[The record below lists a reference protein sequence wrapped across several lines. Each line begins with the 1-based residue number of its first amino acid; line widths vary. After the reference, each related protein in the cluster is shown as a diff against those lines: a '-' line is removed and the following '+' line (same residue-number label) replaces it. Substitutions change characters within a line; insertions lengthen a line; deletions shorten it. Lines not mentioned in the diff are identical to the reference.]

1 MNATPLWFWILGGIV
16 LGISIVLEVQTRKK
30 IKKERE

>member
-16 LGISIVLEVQTRKK
+16 LAISIVLEVQTRKR